1 MKSILFKLMHT
12 LRRFGHSLSQAL
24 KLAWQLVTKKP
35 TVQVSFRKEDDTER
49 TAEAQIT
56 SVALNKVGELYA
68 RFTEVVDGVL
78 QHRSFSFNRLNSIT
92 F

>member
-35 TVQVSFRKEDDTER
+35 SVTVSFTKEDGEPR
-49 TAEAQIT
+49 TATATI
-56 SVALNKVGELYA
+56 SSILINANGELYA
-68 RFTEVVDGVL
+68 KFVEVLDGAP
-78 QHRSFSFNRLNSIT
+78 QYRSFNFNRLNLIT